1 MSRPVPNR
9 KEVKN
14 MENYREQIAQL
25 LQRIDE
31 EKKLRYIY
39 IIVKDI
45 VGGEDKDD
53 Q

>member
-1 MSRPVPNR
+1 
-9 KEVKN
+9 

-25 LQRIDE
+25 LERIDE

-45 VGGEDKDD
+45 VGGEDEDD

>member
-1 MSRPVPNR
+1 
-9 KEVKN
+9 

-25 LQRIDE
+25 LQCIDE

-39 IIVKDI
+39 IIVNDI
-45 VGGEDKDD
+45 VGGEDEDD

>member
-1 MSRPVPNR
+1 
-9 KEVKN
+9 
-14 MENYREQIAQL
+14 MENYREQITQL

-45 VGGEDKDD
+45 VGEGEDKDD
-53 Q
+53 K

>member
-1 MSRPVPNR
+1 
-9 KEVKN
+9 

-25 LQRIDE
+25 LERIDE

-45 VGGEDKDD
+45 VGGEDKTNE

>member
-1 MSRPVPNR
+1 
-9 KEVKN
+9 

-45 VGGEDKDD
+45 AGGDDKDD

>member
-1 MSRPVPNR
+1 
-9 KEVKN
+9 

-45 VGGEDKDD
+45 AVGKDGTD
-53 Q
+53 EQ